1 MDKKTFITIDEIK
14 SLLPY
19 FYEIKNERLNKYYK
33 SLPTQGQTK
42 SPQYTL
48 SEIEFN
54 MLTRVAHIKFL
65 RSQEY
70 RTIIKYITQNYQK
83 YPIYSNWKLKEKRIQ
98 KTIKLTNLELES
110 LNNNKDELIRMFAE
124 EIILN
129 INKKELFPSWFI
141 NLFLKIKLD
150 STIKK
155 MTDYLHT
162 LNYKQNNRINLY
174 QQDIAMYNEKIKIL
188 NDCLLKNSKKQNRYI
203 NKLNKIQ
210 TAKNIILKTIFT
222 LGIYKIFISDRR
234 KLTMTSKLVEVNN
247 YIMEIQDKILNNRNQ
262 IKNCEAIINECRLGI
277 VENGKK
283 FEQKKNELTNNY
295 KTNITMI
302 KPLPNKIAQD
312 KSFIMLNSFNG
323 LEYEKIIGVYIIHNR
338 EKDKYYVGQSKD
350 VFKRIKQHFN
360 NTIPKNQ
367 IFAEDYYTSKLPNKE
382 NLFELKIFKCKTKDE
397 LDTLEKKLIYEYDS
411 WNNGYNGTSGNI

>member
-210 TAKNIILKTIFT
+210 TAKNIILKTVFT

-283 FEQKKNELTNNY
+283 FEQKKMN
-295 KTNITMI
+295 
-302 KPLPNKIAQD
+302 
-312 KSFIMLNSFNG
+312 
-323 LEYEKIIGVYIIHNR
+323 
-338 EKDKYYVGQSKD
+338 
-350 VFKRIKQHFN
+350 
-360 NTIPKNQ
+360 
-367 IFAEDYYTSKLPNKE
+367 
-382 NLFELKIFKCKTKDE
+382 
-397 LDTLEKKLIYEYDS
+397 
-411 WNNGYNGTSGNI
+411 

>member
-54 MLTRVAHIKFL
+54 MLTRVAHIEFL

-210 TAKNIILKTIFT
+210 TAKNIILKTVFT